1 MTEVRIVPRDSTYH
15 FITNDSNFNNAKPAY
30 RSTFSSSN
38 GGSQLSI
45 LAQRFRE
52 NWLKCNPSFRDSD
65 DSLTNLTWLFVS
77 SLFDI
82 ISKDMNPFSLESD
95 GFGASRGNKFVIDR
109 PTVFANAKISW
120 HPTHPYAGS
129 LLDPQV
135 RMDYRTKWTGK
146 PPFSY
151 ASLICLA
158 MRELGKP
165 KVTLSDIYGWIMAN
179 FAYYRHTD
187 SSWQN
192 SVRHNLSLNK
202 CFEKVP
208 REKGE
213 RGKGGFWRV
222 NPRHADWLEANLAKC
237 RRAAPPPG
245 PPPPIPRSLLL
256 EKQQEQ
262 QQQQHYYQQ
271 QPHHTDGIYLTFS
284 PTASQPAPLPQQS
297 QPQQHHAST
306 LICYQS
312 VSVPP
317 DVSNEIETVTVKTA
331 SEAFQQHQSHPQAQ
345 PHVRRR
351 KTPPCSMYPPAEK
364 FGGEPDLVEV
374 GRKPPPYPAF
384 SNRKRLALAASASR
398 QRHSMWSQ
406 SLGLKRDTT
415 RPGVVS
421 ENGYI
426 NQKSWKSEES
436 GSRFSHFQSASSFA
450 VRKRRNLVMDTSEAF
465 YLPQARRQQ
474 PTTMVDTYEHKLS
487 TNEASTYAFASTS
500 EGSKSRVETQ
510 MRQTLPEE
518 QTSLLPDHISLPC
531 LDSLPG
537 IAEEPENM
545 ETNTTVVES
554 WKEDFFDFPGVLPWQ
569 TVSAGEDRSNLTVE
583 CNTPDLEPTSRTVQ
597 SPSSSSPSPLASF
610 ASFGQSVASSTSSN
624 TDSGVASLVNPSD
637 GLDLGPLD
645 LDFDTV
651 SSALNDLV
659 ESNSC
664 VIPPIDVDFADL
676 GDSMSKSLQTP
687 TVSSASAFDAP
698 SESRD
703 FNDSTWN
710 FDINN
715 GVSEG
720 GFFENGLALT

>member
-1 MTEVRIVPRDSTYH
+1 MS
-15 FITNDSNFNNAKPAY
+15 
-30 RSTFSSSN
+30 
-38 GGSQLSI
+38 
-45 LAQRFRE
+45 
-52 NWLKCNPSFRDSD
+52 
-65 DSLTNLTWLFVS
+65 
-77 SLFDI
+77 
-82 ISKDMNPFSLESD
+82 PFSLESD
-95 GFGASRGNKFVIDR
+95 GLGANKGNKFVVDR
-109 PTVFANAKISW
+109 PTVFTNAKISW

-262 QQQQHYYQQ
+262 QQQQQLQHHHQPQQ
-271 QPHHTDGIYLTFS
+271 HHTDSIYLTFS
-284 PTASQPAPLPQQS
+284 PTASQSAPLPQQPQS
-297 QPQQHHAST
+297 QQHHAST

-317 DVSNEIETVTVKTA
+317 DVSNEVEAVTVKTA
-331 SEAFQQHQSHPQAQ
+331 SEAFQQHQVQSQVQ

-351 KTPPCSMYPPAEK
+351 KTPPCSMYPPVEK
-364 FGGEPDLVEV
+364 FGGEPDLIEV
-374 GRKPPPYPAF
+374 VRKPPPYPAF

-398 QRHSMWSQ
+398 QRHSVWSQ

-415 RPGVVS
+415 RLGVVDG
-421 ENGYI
+421 NGYYD
-426 NQKSWKSEES
+426 QKSWKSDES
-436 GSRFSHFQSASSFA
+436 GSRFPHFQSASSFA
-450 VRKRRNLVMDTSEAF
+450 TRKRRNLVMDTSEPF

-474 PTTMVDTYEHKLS
+474 PTTMMETYEHKLS
-487 TNEASTYAFASTS
+487 TNGASTYTFASNS
-500 EGSKSRVETQ
+500 EGSKRRVETQ

-531 LDSLPG
+531 LDSLPC
-537 IAEEPENM
+537 IAEEPDNM
-545 ETNTTVVES
+545 EANATVAES

-569 TVSAGEDRSNLTVE
+569 TVSAAEERPNLTVE
-583 CNTPDLEPTSRTVQ
+583 CNTPDLEPTNRTVQ
-597 SPSSSSPSPLASF
+597 SSSSSSPSPLASF

-664 VIPPIDVDFADL
+664 AIPPIDVDFAEL
-676 GDSMSKSLQTP
+676 GDSMPKSLQTP
-687 TVSSASAFDAP
+687 PVSSAAMFDAP
-698 SESRD
+698 SEGRD

-710 FDINN
+710 FDVNN

-720 GFFENGLALT
+720 GFFANGLTLT

>member
-15 FITNDSNFNNAKPAY
+15 FIAKDSNGINSKPVFRNQSLAC
-30 RSTFSSSN
+30 
-38 GGSQLSI
+38 GGSQLSS

-52 NWLKCNPSFRDSD
+52 NWLKCNPSFRDTD
-65 DSLTNLTWLFVS
+65 DSLTNLTWLF
-77 SLFDI
+77 
-82 ISKDMNPFSLESD
+82 DMSPFSLESD
-95 GFGASRGNKFVIDR
+95 NFGFNRTNKPAVDR
-109 PTVFANAKISW
+109 SSGMFSLHIIFAVVFTNSKISW
-120 HPTHPYAGS
+120 HPSHPYAGS

-256 EKQQEQ
+256 EKQQEHQ
-262 QQQQHYYQQ
+262 QQQQQLHH
-271 QPHHTDGIYLTFS
+271 QPTDGIYLTFS
-284 PTASQPAPLPQQS
+284 SPNASQPTPVLHSA
-297 QPQQHHAST
+297 QPNHTST
-306 LICYQS
+306 LICYRS

-317 DVSNEIETVTVKTA
+317 DVSNEIETVTVKA
-331 SEAFQQHQSHPQAQ
+331 AAAPDIIYHQQQMQQTQPQ

-351 KTPPCSMYPPAEK
+351 KTPPCSMYPTTEA
-364 FGGEPDLVEV
+364 DLVEV
-374 GRKPPPYPAF
+374 VRKPASPPHHQYSGF
-384 SNRKRLALAASASR
+384 SNRKRLTLAASTSR
-398 QRHSMWSQ
+398 QRHTQMWSQ
-406 SLGLKRDTT
+406 TGTFKRCEDNNEFSSQ
-415 RPGVVS
+415 R
-421 ENGYI
+421 
-426 NQKSWKSEES
+426 SWKNDETKH
-436 GSRFSHFQSASSFA
+436 SHMQPSSYGA
-450 VRKRRNLVMDTSEAF
+450 RKRRSAEMESSDSY
-465 YLPQARRQQ
+465 YLSSVRRHQHQQEQ
-474 PTTMVDTYEHKLS
+474 PTTAVANVYD
-487 TNEASTYAFASTS
+487 NGASTYNFTPTS
-500 EGSKSRVETQ
+500 ECSSKRRVETQ
-510 MRQTLPEE
+510 LRHQTLSDE
-518 QTSLLPDHISLPC
+518 QSAPILSEHINLSC
-531 LDSLPG
+531 LDSLPS
-537 IAEEPENM
+537 IAEESDVVNASA
-545 ETNTTVVES
+545 TVNDS
-554 WKEDFFDFPGVLPWQ
+554 WKEDFFDFPSVLPWQ
-569 TVSAGEDRSNLTVE
+569 TIPETTETSMDEHSNLTVQ
-583 CNTPDLEPTSRTVQ
+583 CNTPDNTNNISASLQNQ
-597 SPSSSSPSPLASF
+597 SSSSSSPSPLASF
-610 ASFGQSVASSTSSN
+610 ASFGQSVASSITSSN
-624 TDSGVASLVNPSD
+624 TDSGASSLVNPSD

-664 VIPPIDVDFADL
+664 AIPSIDVDFATEL
-676 GDSMSKSLQTP
+676 SDSMPKSLETP
-687 TVSSASAFDAP
+687 PTSD
-698 SESRD
+698 SRD
-703 FNDSTWN
+703 FTDSAWN
-710 FDINN
+710 FDMNTG

-720 GFFENGLALT
+720 RFFESGLTLT